1 MVISTFTRT
10 NAEIVGPIV
19 FFTEFFTESNKSE
32 TIYIANDWQGGYK
45 KCLDKED
52 YSRIGYI
59 GRGSAKQVIYVC
71 SSCYCT

>member
-19 FFTEFFTESNKSE
+19 FFTESNKSE

-52 YSRIGYI
+52 YSRTGYI